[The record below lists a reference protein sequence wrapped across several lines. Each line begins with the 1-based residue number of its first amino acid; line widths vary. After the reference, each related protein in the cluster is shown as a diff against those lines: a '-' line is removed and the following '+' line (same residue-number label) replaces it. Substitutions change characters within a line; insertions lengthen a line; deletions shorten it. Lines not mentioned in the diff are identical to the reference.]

1 MKKLA
6 KLLAVVLLAVSA
18 VLSVLVLL
26 DDELMARRDYIEV
39 DDDDCL
45 SVLFSVISPHAD
57 CGLCRAAL
65 LGPPYRPRRKAQ
77 LE

>member
-26 DDELMARRDYIEV
+26 DDELMVRRDYIEV

-45 SVLFSVISPHAD
+45 
-57 CGLCRAAL
+57 
-65 LGPPYRPRRKAQ
+65 
-77 LE
+77 